1 MVVQSFFFSG
11 IYIFTFIRKCPHAFW
26 GQCGY
31 VNSESEALN
40 CLQLHQRLV
49 LCYFRGRD
57 VSDISAGFSP
67 ARCHW
72 SVFLMLLVYKS
83 TTFPY
88 IKCGFRKAT
97 EARGAGE
104 REENGG
110 ERVPK
115 RSCVPHKQQEESR
128 EAKRRG
134 KDEPGKADVPV
145 SCLLWTVFPPCG
157 NTVNCNCRRAW
168 SRNRERERVEGGVW
182 VKRDRERGSVREG
195 ARKERERERV
205 RMERER
211 EKERE
216 RERERE
222 REKRE
227 REFKLRA
234 MFWDELIC

>member
-1 MVVQSFFFSG
+1 MQLSQG
-11 IYIFTFIRKCPHAFW
+11 DW
-26 GQCGY
+26 G
-31 VNSESEALN
+31 
-40 CLQLHQRLV
+40 
-49 LCYFRGRD
+49 
-57 VSDISAGFSP
+57 AG
-67 ARCHW
+67 
-72 SVFLMLLVYKS
+72 
-83 TTFPY
+83 
-88 IKCGFRKAT
+88 G
-97 EARGAGE
+97 GE

-182 VKRDRERGSVREG
+182 VKRDREREGVWVREQG
-195 ARKERERERV
+195 RREKEKGWGWRWRERERERG
-205 RMERER
+205 RER

-216 RERERE
+216 
-222 REKRE
+222 
-227 REFKLRA
+227 EFKLRA